1 MKSLLFDPYSGA
13 SGDMIMGCLLA
24 LGADAKEVSKAV
36 ESVGCSLEISHVEKS
51 HIAATRAKIVS
62 NDRFSNL
69 EEANSILRGSSIK
82 GRALEDALRA
92 VDVVASA
99 ESHVH
104 GVPKEEARFHEVGA
118 LDALAD
124 IAGSCV
130 ALRSLGV
137 ERVISMPISVGGGFI
152 SSHHGLLPVPGP
164 AALEILRANKIPWR
178 GGPVDQELLTPTGA
192 ALLAVLVDEF
202 LEEYPL
208 TKAEVVGY
216 GAGGRELAVPNAL
229 RGVVGEIRHL
239 HGHDGC
245 DGPHGPHGPHGHH
258 GDRVVQLETNVDD
271 VTGEVLGNLIELL
284 MDAGALDVSLMP
296 AVMKKGRAGNVIS
309 VIARHD
315 DLERLVEM
323 IMRET
328 GSLGVRVFPSIHR
341 HVAEREPKEI
351 EVGIGGK
358 TYRAAVK
365 VSRLEGRM
373 LNIKPE
379 FEDCKIIALE
389 TGLPLRVVMKKVE
402 EEAWRQEVV

>member
-36 ESVGCSLEISHVEKS
+36 ESVGCGLEISRVEKS

-69 EEANSILRGSSIK
+69 EEANSMLRGSNIN

-92 VDVVASA
+92 VDVIASA
-99 ESHVH
+99 ESRVH

-118 LDALAD
+118 MDALAD
-124 IAGSCV
+124 IAGSCA
-130 ALRSLGV
+130 ALHSLGV
-137 ERVISMPISVGGGFI
+137 ERVLSMPISVGGGFI

-216 GAGGRELAVPNAL
+216 GAGGRHLAVPNAL
-229 RGVVGEIRHL
+229 RGVVGEIRQGHGYDCNY
-239 HGHDGC
+239 GHDG
-245 DGPHGPHGPHGHH
+245 HH
-258 GDRVVQLETNVDD
+258 DDRVVQLETNVDD

-315 DLERLVEM
+315 DLERLTEM

-341 HVAEREPKEI
+341 HVAEREPKEV

-365 VSRLEGRM
+365 VSRLEGRI

-379 FEDCKIIALE
+379 FEDCKRIALE

-402 EEAWRQEVV
+402 EEAWRQKGV

>member
-36 ESVGCSLEISHVEKS
+36 ESVGCSLEISRVEKS
-51 HIAATRAKIVS
+51 HIAATRAKIIS
-62 NDRFSNL
+62 NDRFKNL
-69 EEANSILRGSSIK
+69 EEANSILRGSSIN

-92 VDVVASA
+92 IDVVASA
-99 ESHVH
+99 ESRVH

-124 IAGSCV
+124 IAGSCA
-130 ALRSLGV
+130 ALRSLGI
-137 ERVISMPISVGGGFI
+137 ERVLSLPISVGGGFI
-152 SSHHGLLPVPGP
+152 PSHHGLLPVPGP
-164 AALEILRANKIPWR
+164 AALEILRTFDIPWR

-192 ALLAVLVDEF
+192 ALLAVLVNEF
-202 LEEYPL
+202 LAEYPL

-229 RGVVGEIRHL
+229 RGVIGEIRQGQG
-239 HGHDGC
+239 HGHDC
-245 DGPHGPHGPHGHH
+245 NHGHYGH
-258 GDRVVQLETNVDD
+258 RGDRVVQLETNVDD

-315 DLERLVEM
+315 DLERLAEM

-341 HVAEREPKEI
+341 HVAEREPKEV
-351 EVGIGGK
+351 EVGIGSK

-379 FEDCKIIALE
+379 FEDCKRIALE

-402 EEAWRQEVV
+402 EEAWRREDV